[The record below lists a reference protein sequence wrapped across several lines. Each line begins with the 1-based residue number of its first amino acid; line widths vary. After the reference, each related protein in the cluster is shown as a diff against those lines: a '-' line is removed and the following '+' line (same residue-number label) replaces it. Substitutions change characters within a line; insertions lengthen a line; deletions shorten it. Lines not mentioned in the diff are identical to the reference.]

1 MQTFME
7 EPISQGEVN
16 RSVRVL
22 KGKPLKYTVYL
33 IMKDGSEYE
42 TQCEG
47 KPKLDYSIESRSVQL
62 VSGYDAL
69 AICEW
74 SSVAMCRVDEN
85 VV

>member
-1 MQTFME
+1 M
-7 EPISQGEVN
+7 
-16 RSVRVL
+16 RVL

-42 TQCEG
+42 TQCAE
-47 KPKLDYSIESRSVQL
+47 KPKLEYSSESRSVQL

-74 SSVAMCRVDEN
+74 SRVAMCRVDEN